1 MNNKRL
7 LILIIFTL
15 IIGAIAINFGVF
27 SKTKYE
33 NILVD
38 LDEWDEIISNRVLG
52 KIEIDNISFNDN
64 ILFKDNQ
71 NRYYYS
77 LVEGEKRKYNPI
89 IKYKSDSKAKL
100 AIKDIITDDM
110 VEQNEPLKLLF
121 YTKDS
126 YFIIDVYITTLP
138 LLNIE
143 YKVNDISFQDVDD
156 KIFEYRNI
164 PAKSLMDKLDIIK
177 SYKENARYDIASESL
192 KENQSMSIKLFDN
205 RENIQNRVIT
215 SDGLFKYRGAST
227 LYYPKKGY
235 RINLR
240 NGIENNDIS
249 LLGLRNDDDYILYAA
264 YNDQE
269 KIRNVFSSKLWYEG
283 CSKDNSY
290 NTDNGME
297 YKYIELF
304 INGEYNGLYALGYPI
319 DEKSVT
325 LDINEYMFKKYGWD
339 ESEFATL
346 DGNNDMAG
354 YELISKSSAIAY
366 DYLSNYYKKILGSNN
381 SNYKD
386 IYNYIDTN
394 NSIDIFLFYNLVQGI
409 DNVSDKTLKNTYI
422 TIKGD
427 GKVLYTPWDLDFT
440 YGNIFYDRNNV
451 LTYNYYKNT
460 TDNVIFKTSPAYKL
474 IELGDKEF
482 IKMLYQKYIELRNG
496 AWSDINIMKIIDKYE
511 KDIYNSGA
519 YIRDMERWEE
529 GNYQNPSLKL
539 SKFKSYVIE
548 RIEYMDKY
556 MEKYN

>member
-1 MNNKRL
+1 MNKSKL
-7 LILIIFTL
+7 FVLIIFTV
-15 IIGAIAINFGVF
+15 IIGSIAINFGVF

-38 LDEWDEIISNRVLG
+38 DNEWNEIISNKVLRI
-52 KIEIDNISFNDN
+52 IEIDNISFNDN

-89 IKYKSDSKAKL
+89 IKYKASKVKL

-110 VEQNEPLKLLF
+110 IEQNEPLKLLF
-121 YTKDS
+121 YTKDN
-126 YFIIDVYITTLP
+126 YYIINVYITTLP
-138 LLNIE
+138 LLSIE
-143 YKVNDISFQDVDD
+143 YKVNDISFKEIGD
-156 KIFEYRNI
+156 KIFNFRNI
-164 PAKSLMDKLDIIK
+164 SNISSIDKLNKIK
-177 SYKENARYDIASESL
+177 NHRDYISYDVVIADL
-192 KENQSMSIKLFDN
+192 KENQPMSIKLFDN

-249 LLGLRNDDDYILYAA
+249 FLGLRNDDDYILYAA

-283 CSKDNSY
+283 CSKDNNY

-319 DEKSVT
+319 DEKSVL
-325 LDINEYMFKKYGWD
+325 LDNNEYMFKKYGWD
-339 ESEFATL
+339 ESEYAIL
-346 DGNNDMAG
+346 EGNNDMAG

-366 DYLSNYYKKILGSNN
+366 DYLINYYKKILGSNN

-386 IYNYIDTN
+386 IYNYIDIN

-409 DNVSDKTLKNTYI
+409 DNASDKTIKNTYI

-440 YGNIFYDRNNV
+440 YGNVYTSENNV
-451 LTYNYYKNT
+451 YTSNYYKNI
-460 TDNVIFKTSPAYKL
+460 TDNVIFKASPAYKL
-474 IELGDKEF
+474 IEAGDKDF
-482 IKMLYQKYIELRNG
+482 IKMIYQKYIELRNN

-519 YIRDMERWEE
+519 YIRDMERWPT
-529 GNYQNPSLKL
+529 GNYENPSLKL

-548 RIEYMDKY
+548 RLEYLDEY

>member
-1 MNNKRL
+1 MNKSKL
-7 LILIIFTL
+7 FVLIIFTV
-15 IIGAIAINFGVF
+15 IIGSIAINFGVF

-38 LDEWDEIISNRVLG
+38 DNEWNEIISNKVLRI
-52 KIEIDNISFNDN
+52 IEIDNISFNDN

-89 IKYKSDSKAKL
+89 IKYKASKVKL

-121 YTKDS
+121 YTKDN
-126 YFIIDVYITTLP
+126 YYIINVYITTLP
-138 LLNIE
+138 LLSIE
-143 YKVNDISFQDVDD
+143 YKVNDISFKEIGD
-156 KIFEYRNI
+156 KIFNFRNI
-164 PAKSLMDKLDIIK
+164 SNISSIDKLNKIK
-177 SYKENARYDIASESL
+177 NHRDYISYDVVIADL
-192 KENQSMSIKLFDN
+192 KENQPMSIKLFDN

-249 LLGLRNDDDYILYAA
+249 FLGLRNDDDYILYAA

-283 CSKDNSY
+283 CSKDNNY

-319 DEKSVT
+319 DEKSVL
-325 LDINEYMFKKYGWD
+325 LDNNEYMFKKYGWD
-339 ESEFATL
+339 ESEYAIL
-346 DGNNDMAG
+346 EGNNDMAG

-366 DYLSNYYKKILGSNN
+366 DYLINYYKKILGSNN

-386 IYNYIDTN
+386 IYNYIDIN

-409 DNVSDKTLKNTYI
+409 DNASDKTIKNTYI

-440 YGNIFYDRNNV
+440 YGNVYTSENNV
-451 LTYNYYKNT
+451 YTSNYYKNI
-460 TDNVIFKTSPAYKL
+460 TDNVIFKASPAYKL
-474 IELGDKEF
+474 IEAGDKDF
-482 IKMLYQKYIELRNG
+482 IKMIYQKYIELRNN

-519 YIRDMERWEE
+519 YIRDMERWPT
-529 GNYQNPSLKL
+529 GNYENPSLKL

-548 RIEYMDKY
+548 RLEYLDEY

>member
-1 MNNKRL
+1 MNKSKL
-7 LILIIFTL
+7 FVLIIFTV
-15 IIGAIAINFGVF
+15 IIGSIAINFGVF

-38 LDEWDEIISNRVLG
+38 DNEWNEIISNKVLRI
-52 KIEIDNISFNDN
+52 IEIDNISFNDN
-64 ILFKDNQ
+64 ILFKDNL

-89 IKYKSDSKAKL
+89 IKYKASKVKL

-121 YTKDS
+121 YTKDN
-126 YFIIDVYITTLP
+126 YYIINVYITTLP
-138 LLNIE
+138 LLSIE
-143 YKVNDISFQDVDD
+143 YKVNNISFKEIGD
-156 KIFEYRNI
+156 KIFNFRNI
-164 PAKSLMDKLDIIK
+164 SNISSIDKLNKIK
-177 SYKENARYDIASESL
+177 NHRDYISYDVVIADL
-192 KENQSMSIKLFDN
+192 KENQPMSIKLFDN

-249 LLGLRNDDDYILYAA
+249 FLGLRNDDDYILYAA

-283 CSKDNSY
+283 CSKDNNF

-319 DEKSVT
+319 DEKSVL
-325 LDINEYMFKKYGWD
+325 LDNNEYMFKKYGWD
-339 ESEFATL
+339 ESEYAIL
-346 DGNNDMAG
+346 EGNNDMAG

-366 DYLSNYYKKILGSNN
+366 DYLINYYKKLLGSNN

-386 IYNYIDTN
+386 IYNYIDIN

-409 DNVSDKTLKNTYI
+409 DNASDKTIKNTYI

-440 YGNIFYDRNNV
+440 YGNVYTSENNV
-451 LTYNYYKNT
+451 YTSNYYKNT
-460 TDNVIFKTSPAYKL
+460 TDNVMFKTSPAYKL
-474 IELGDKEF
+474 IEAGDKDF
-482 IKMLYQKYIELRNG
+482 IKMIYQKYIELRNN

-519 YIRDMERWEE
+519 YIRDMERWPT
-529 GNYQNPSLKL
+529 GNYENPSLKL

-548 RIEYMDKY
+548 RLEYLDEY

>member
-1 MNNKRL
+1 MNKSKL
-7 LILIIFTL
+7 FVLIIFTI
-15 IIGAIAINFGVF
+15 IIGSIAINFGVF

-38 LDEWDEIISNRVLG
+38 DNEWNEIISNKVLRI
-52 KIEIDNISFNDN
+52 IEIDNISFNDN

-89 IKYKSDSKAKL
+89 IKYKASKVKL

-121 YTKDS
+121 YTKDN
-126 YFIIDVYITTLP
+126 YYIINVYITILP
-138 LLNIE
+138 LLSIE

-164 PAKSLMDKLDIIK
+164 PTKSLMDKLDIIK
-177 SYKENARYDIASESL
+177 SYKETAKYDIASESL
-192 KENQSMSIKLFDN
+192 KENQPMSIKLFDN

-249 LLGLRNDDDYILYAA
+249 FLGLRNDDDYILYAA

-283 CSKDNSY
+283 CSKDNNY
-290 NTDNGME
+290 NADNGME

-319 DEKSVT
+319 DEKSVL
-325 LDINEYMFKKYGWD
+325 LDNNEYMFKKYGWD
-339 ESEFATL
+339 ESEYAIL
-346 DGNNDMAG
+346 EGNNDMAG

-366 DYLSNYYKKILGSNN
+366 DYLINYYKKLLGSNN

-386 IYNYIDTN
+386 IYNYIDIN

-409 DNVSDKTLKNTYI
+409 DNASDKTIKNTYI

-440 YGNIFYDRNNV
+440 YGNVYTSGNNV
-451 LTYNYYKNT
+451 YTSNYYKNT
-460 TDNVIFKTSPAYKL
+460 TDNVIFKASPAYKL
-474 IELGDKEF
+474 IEAGDKDF
-482 IKMLYQKYIELRNG
+482 IKMIYQKYIELRSN

-519 YIRDMERWEE
+519 YIRDMERWPT
-529 GNYQNPSLKL
+529 GNYENPSLKL

-548 RIEYMDKY
+548 RLEYLDKY